1 MKVTGTQRLYNAS
14 PPAPLRKA
22 GTLRAM
28 FTVGASPPKPEKTA
42 EEKALMVALVSRRV
56 LKKQATESRMDGG
69 ALPGRRT
76 KSHPGQAVPDDEP
89 AAISAARSRTMNS
102 LIKESSSESID
113 E

>member
-1 MKVTGTQRLYNAS
+1 MFTVDAS
-14 PPAPLRKA
+14 PP
-22 GTLRAM
+22 
-28 FTVGASPPKPEKTA
+28 PKPQKTA

-102 LIKESSSESID
+102 LIKEGSSESID